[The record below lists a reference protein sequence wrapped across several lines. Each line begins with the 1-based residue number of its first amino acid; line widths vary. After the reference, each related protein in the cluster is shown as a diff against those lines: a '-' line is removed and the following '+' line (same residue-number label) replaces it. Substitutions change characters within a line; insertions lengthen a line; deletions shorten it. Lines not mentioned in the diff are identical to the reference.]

1 MIHVTL
7 NPGFKSDRIW
17 FIRSFVSIWN
27 QIQSSLTLHLQQNI
41 VSTNFHTTKR
51 HSRHQWKT
59 HHFETLWECKNKFSK
74 RFIVGFLFAFYHHT
88 YPGGKQKASNKSETL
103 KLWGREISSK
113 LLKHIKIQTIE
124 FIEFFFFYN
133 PNVSKSTLF
142 PPKLYLMP
150 LVSSRS

>member
-1 MIHVTL
+1 MWRWTR
-7 NPGFKSDRIW
+7 GS
-17 FIRSFVSIWN
+17 N
-27 QIQSSLTLHLQQNI
+27 QIGFDLSEASYQ
-41 VSTNFHTTKR
+41 FETKFNLR
-51 HSRHQWKT
+51 SHFICSKILCQPTFTGKRRSRHQWKT
-59 HHFETLWECKNKFSK
+59 HHFETLRECKNKFSK